1 MENLFRLEFNE
12 KQQMFHHAHQNDV
25 VEPNTFGW
33 HTIAENCSYDENLI
47 FKAFLY
53 RKKKKKL
60 TLDYVLTSF
69 SELQSFWSN
78 LSKYEMTIKKA

>member
-12 KQQMFHHAHQNDV
+12 KQQGFHHYYPHQC

-33 HTIAENCSYDENLI
+33 HTITENCSDEEFWI
-47 FKAFLY
+47 FEAFLN
-53 RKKKKKL
+53 RKNKKL

-69 SELQSFWSN
+69 SELQRFYSN
-78 LSKYEMTIKKA
+78 LLEYGMIIKKA